1 MKNQTKKQNTDLL
14 CSAVS
19 LITDAEECKI
29 FLDDICTVKEI
40 ESLAQRLEVACMLDE
55 GLTFNEIAAKTG
67 ASSATI
73 SRVNKCLNYGDGGYM
88 SVIKKLKNNK

>member
-1 MKNQTKKQNTDLL
+1 MNNENKKQNTDLL
-14 CSAVS
+14 CRALS
-19 LITDAEECKI
+19 LISDEKECKI

-88 SVIKKLKNNK
+88 SVIKKLKNN